1 VPLPPF
7 QIFFDDHQREVHGFL
22 VALVGTSDA
31 DDVFQETFISA
42 LRAYPR
48 LRAESNLRAWV
59 LTIARRKAIDS
70 IRARNRRAL
79 PSDAVPEQAAPATP
93 TPAPEVW
100 DAVSDLPPRM
110 RAAVWLRYAGDLT
123 HRDIARV
130 MDSSEDAARKSVSD
144 GLRKLKEVLA

>member
-7 QIFFDDHQREVHGFL
+7 QTFFDEHQREVHGFL
-22 VALVGTSDA
+22 IALVGTTDA

-48 LRAESNLRAWV
+48 LRDESNLRAWI

-70 IRARNRRAL
+70 VRARNRRAT
-79 PSDAVPEQAAPATP
+79 PSDALPEQPAPASP
-93 TPAPEVW
+93 TPEPEVW
-100 DAVSDLPPRM
+100 EAVGDLPPRM

-130 MDSSEDAARKSVSD
+130 MDSSEDAVRKSVSD
-144 GLRKLKEVLA
+144 GLRKLKESLT